1 MNFIPTRASAL
12 EKLDYFIE
20 NGLKDYSKARN
31 FDYGPDKRDNTSCL
45 SPYISHG
52 AINEIEVIKK
62 SLNKFSFSKNEKFIQ
77 EVLWRTYW
85 KGWLELRPNVWTDF
99 LVELNSIKNKY
110 KDNENYLNAI
120 EGNTNIE
127 CFNYWVKEL
136 KDTNYLHNHTRMWF
150 ASIWIFTLDLPW
162 QLGAE
167 FFLKHLLD
175 GDPASN
181 TLGWRWVAGIQTQ
194 GKHYLASEWNIK
206 KFTNNR
212 FNQIK
217 LNENATPKISEKTYT
232 IIKQDFI
239 NPSIGEQKTLVI
251 FDNNLSFES
260 SNFTD
265 IQFEKI
271 ILIKQNNENR
281 EIKLSENVVKF
292 KELLNEDQKKR
303 LEQKNIECQILDI
316 NDLKNID
323 EDFYILYPSIGES
336 LDFLIKLNLKNY
348 KFLYRS
354 LDSFSWQFC
363 NKGFFN
369 FKNHIPKIVS
379 KFT

>member
-1 MNFIPTRASAL
+1 M
-12 EKLDYFIE
+12 
-20 NGLKDYSKARN
+20 
-31 FDYGPDKRDNTSCL
+31 
-45 SPYISHG
+45 
-52 AINEIEVIKK
+52 
-62 SLNKFSFSKNEKFIQ
+62 
-77 EVLWRTYW
+77 
-85 KGWLELRPNVWTDF
+85 
-99 LVELNSIKNKY
+99 
-110 KDNENYLNAI
+110 
-120 EGNTNIE
+120 
-127 CFNYWVKEL
+127 
-136 KDTNYLHNHTRMWF
+136 
-150 ASIWIFTLDLPW
+150 
-162 QLGAE
+162 
-167 FFLKHLLD
+167 KHLLD

-217 LNENATPKISEKTYT
+217 LNENAIPKISEKTYT

-239 NPSIGEQKTLVI
+239 NPSIDEQKTLVI

-265 IQFEKI
+265 TQFKKI

-369 FKNHIPKIVS
+369 FKNHIPKIIS
-379 KFT
+379 KFA